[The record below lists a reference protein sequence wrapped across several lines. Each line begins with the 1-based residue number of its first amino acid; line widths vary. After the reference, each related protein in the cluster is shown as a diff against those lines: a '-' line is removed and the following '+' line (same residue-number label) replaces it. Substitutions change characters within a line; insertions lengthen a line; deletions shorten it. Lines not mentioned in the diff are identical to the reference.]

1 MRPIRDICIEEYWT
15 ALYRQADSPEAGV
28 FGANPAPFIP
38 LEAPAEAW
46 YADTF
51 LFEKDGVT
59 YLFLEKFDNRT
70 EKGLIAVSRL
80 ENGRFTTPVDV
91 LEEPFHLSYPVVF
104 EADGEVYMMPE
115 THEDGC
121 IRLYRAEAF
130 PFRWVPG
137 RVLVREP
144 DCVDTV
150 PLDDWLVT
158 GRLTPEA
165 DMRVDLL
172 LFRRA
177 DGAPHPCNPIRT
189 GSFCDRGAGAVVTVG
204 GKRLR
209 PVQDCA
215 GSVYGRRVV
224 FKEILRADAEAY
236 ADAESF
242 ALTPEMLPT
251 EGLHPRGVHTYAFLN
266 GIEVV
271 DVKLRRFNPRRIW
284 WIVRK
289 KLFS

>member
-1 MRPIRDICIEEYWT
+1 MRPIREILIEEYWT
-15 ALYRQADSPEAGV
+15 ALYRKADSPEQGV
-28 FGANPAPFIP
+28 FARAQTPFTALP
-38 LEAPAEAW
+38 TTARAW

-51 LFEKDGVT
+51 LFRKDGVL

-80 ENGRFTTPVDV
+80 ENGRFTEPEDV

-104 EADGEVYMMPE
+104 EADGNIYMMPE
-115 THEDGC
+115 THADGC
-121 IRLYRAEAF
+121 IRLYRAREF
-130 PFRWVPG
+130 PYKWEPD
-137 RVLVREP
+137 RVLVP
-144 DCVDTV
+144 DTDCVDTV

-158 GRLTPEA
+158 GRLCPQA

-177 DGAPHPCNPIRT
+177 DGAPHPMNPIRS

-209 PVQDCA
+209 PVQDCS
-215 GSVYGRRVV
+215 GGTYGRRIV
-224 FKEILRADAEAY
+224 FKQIVRADGEAY
-236 ADAESF
+236 ADEEAF
-242 ALTPEMLPT
+242 VLTPDMLPA
-251 EGLHPRGVHTYAFLN
+251 GRLRPRGVHTYAFLD
-266 GIEVV
+266 GYEVV

-284 WIVRK
+284 WIVRG
-289 KLFS
+289 KLR